1 MAEVIADLEG
11 KSIILG
17 LTGGIAAYK
26 SAFLARRL
34 QEHGARV
41 QVIMTAAAEQF
52 ITATTMQA
60 LTGNP
65 VYTSQWDTR
74 VASAMAHI
82 DLSRGADAILIV
94 PASADFMAKLA
105 RGAADDLLSTLCLA
119 RDCPLLVAPAM
130 NKQMW
135 GHPATQRNANQL
147 RADGVVLLGPTS
159 GDQACG
165 EVGAGRMIEPDEV
178 LEELVAFFQPKLLRD
193 QKVLLT
199 AGPTFEPIDPV
210 RGLTNRSSGKMGYA
224 LARAAHEAGARVTL
238 VSGPTALAAPRGVNR
253 IDVETAK
260 QMFDAVMA
268 TVLHAQIFIGVAAV
282 ADWRIREA
290 SAQKIKKGRGSPP
303 PVFEFVENPDIL
315 ATVAALANPP
325 FCVGFAAETHDL
337 DAHAQAKRHAK
348 RVPLLVGNLAQD
360 AIGADSSELIVYD
373 EEGRITLGPADKLT
387 LARKLIAEIAQRIS
401 S

>member
-1 MAEVIADLEG
+1 VAEVIADLEG

-41 QVIMTAAAEQF
+41 QVVMTAAAEQF

-74 VASAMAHI
+74 VPSAMAHI
-82 DLSRGADAILIV
+82 DLSRGADAILVV

-193 QKVLLT
+193 QRVLLT

-238 VSGPTALAAPRGVNR
+238 VSGPTALAVPRGVNR
-253 IDVETAK
+253 IDVETAQ

-282 ADWRIREA
+282 ADWRIREP
-290 SAQKIKKGRGSPP
+290 SAQKIKKGRGSPS

-315 ATVAALANPP
+315 ATVAALSNPP

-337 DAHAQAKRHAK
+337 DAQAQAKRHTK

-373 EEGRITLGPADKLT
+373 EEGRITLGPADQLT

>member
-1 MAEVIADLEG
+1 
-11 KSIILG
+11 
-17 LTGGIAAYK
+17 
-26 SAFLARRL
+26 
-34 QEHGARV
+34 
-41 QVIMTAAAEQF
+41 
-52 ITATTMQA
+52 
-60 LTGNP
+60 
-65 VYTSQWDTR
+65 
-74 VASAMAHI
+74 
-82 DLSRGADAILIV
+82 
-94 PASADFMAKLA
+94 
-105 RGAADDLLSTLCLA
+105 
-119 RDCPLLVAPAM
+119 
-130 NKQMW
+130 
-135 GHPATQRNANQL
+135 
-147 RADGVVLLGPTS
+147 
-159 GDQACG
+159 
-165 EVGAGRMIEPDEV
+165 
-178 LEELVAFFQPKLLRD
+178 
-193 QKVLLT
+193 
-199 AGPTFEPIDPV
+199 
-210 RGLTNRSSGKMGYA
+210 MGYA